1 VKSRND
7 NDLIELCIKGDQPA
21 WKELVSR
28 YHRLV
33 YSVADAYCPL
43 EEDAADVFQQV
54 WMQCY
59 MHLSDLRDTEA
70 LPAWL
75 ITVTRRCAF
84 AVIKAR
90 RPSEPLDEELPDL
103 SYRLA
108 MVENEHVIEQAL
120 EQLPDR
126 CRDLVRLLYFAVEE
140 PSYVEIAGKL
150 GMPVASIGP
159 NRARCLEKLRK
170 FIAGNG
176 GTRATTGVRSHLG

>member
-1 VKSRND
+1 VKSRDD
-7 NDLIELCIKGDQPA
+7 NDLIELCIKGDQSA

-28 YHRLV
+28 YQRLV
-33 YSVADAYCPL
+33 YSIADTYCTQA
-43 EEDAADVFQQV
+43 EDASDVFQQV
-54 WMQCY
+54 WMQLY
-59 MHLSDLRDTEA
+59 LRLSDLRDVEA

-75 ITVTRRCAF
+75 ITVTRRCAY
-84 AVIKAR
+84 AVIHSR

-108 MVENEHVIEQAL
+108 MIENEHVLEQAL

-126 CRDLVRLLYFAVEE
+126 CRNLIKLLYFTVEE
-140 PSYVEIAGKL
+140 PSYVEISGKL

-159 NRARCLEKLRK
+159 NRSRCLEKLRK
-170 FIAGNG
+170 FITGNG